1 VSDVLYIVA
10 ALLLVAGLQ
19 GYNTS
24 RIWRV
29 EAECELMKKFLG
41 MKDKNAGN

>member
-1 VSDVLYIVA
+1 MSDILYLVA

-29 EAECELMKKFLG
+29 EAEYEVLKKLFTKETNG
-41 MKDKNAGN
+41 R

>member
-10 ALLLVAGLQ
+10 ALLLIAGLQ

-29 EAECELMKKFLG
+29 EAEYELIKKLLKG
-41 MKDKNAGN
+41 QNNG